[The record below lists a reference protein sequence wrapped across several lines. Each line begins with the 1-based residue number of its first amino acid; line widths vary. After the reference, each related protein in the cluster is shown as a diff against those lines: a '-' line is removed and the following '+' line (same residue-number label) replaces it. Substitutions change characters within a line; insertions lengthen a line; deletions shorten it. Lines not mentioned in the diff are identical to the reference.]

1 MFPRRLFL
9 SCIACAAAFVLPSCA
24 LLPGDGPALTRKNL
38 VEIGGGRRMNIVCA
52 GHGTPTVVFDYG
64 LGSHLLHWQKVSQP
78 VAAMTRACFYD
89 RAGYG
94 YSDPSPRPMTADS
107 VTNDL
112 HALLGKAGISGPIVL
127 VGHSAGGLYATLYN
141 DKFDSHVAG
150 LVLIDPGFAG
160 LLEQHEKTLSPDGKR
175 RERVQF
181 EKDIA
186 DIRGC
191 ANLAREAKLSLADP
205 HDCFKMAPGRTPA
218 EIAYLA
224 DQFLKPF
231 RYESVISELQSGH
244 PPETGLSEDSQEET
258 KDARPF
264 GDKPVIVLTASIDP
278 PGANYDEAE
287 KKAWTVRWKAG
298 HDGLAARSTRGE
310 SVFVPDSGHYI
321 QVDQP
326 AAVIDAIRKVVL
338 QARESQAGRANR

>member
-1 MFPRRLFL
+1 MMKFPAAF
-9 SCIACAAAFVLPSCA
+9 CIACTAMFALSSCA
-24 LLPGDGPALTRKNL
+24 LLSGDSPALTRKNL
-38 VEIGGGRRMNIVCA
+38 VDIGGGRRMNIVCM

-64 LGSHLLHWQKVSQP
+64 LGSHLLHWQKVAEP

-94 YSDPSPRPMTADS
+94 YSDPSPRPMTADN

-112 HALLGKAGISGPIVL
+112 HALLEKAGIPGPIVL
-127 VGHSAGGLYATLYN
+127 VGHSAGGLYATLYS
-141 DKFDSHVAG
+141 DKFGPDVAG

-160 LLEQHEKTLSPDGKR
+160 LLEQHERTLTADEKR
-175 RERVQF
+175 LERTHF

-186 DIRGC
+186 DIRTC
-191 ANLAREAKLSLADP
+191 ANLAREGRLSLADP

-231 RYESVISELQSGH
+231 RYESIVSELQSGR

-258 KDARPF
+258 GAARPF
-264 GDKPVIVLTASIDP
+264 GDKPVIVLTASIEP
-278 PGANYDEAE
+278 PGADYDDAE
-287 KKAWTVRWKAG
+287 RKAWTIRWKAG
-298 HDGLAARSTRGE
+298 HDALAARSTRGE
-310 SVFVPDSGHYI
+310 SIFVPDSGHYI
-321 QVDQP
+321 QVEQP

-338 QARESQAGRANR
+338 QVRESQAGGANR